1 MNARD
6 ESSVPAPR
14 SGEFQTTRW
23 SLVISAGQTGDPDAQ
38 QALASLCESYWLPL
52 YSYARRR
59 VNHLDDAQEM
69 TQAFFSELL
78 EKNVIA
84 TATPERGRFRSY
96 LLTAFKHF
104 LSKQW
109 EKAKAQKRGGGKQ
122 PLSLDFDS
130 ADSTFQI
137 ESESQRTADQI
148 YDQQWAITLLGKVMQ
163 RLESDCQ
170 QSGKAEQF
178 THLKPFM
185 IGDHPGITYQQVAQK
200 LGLSEA
206 AAKTAASR
214 LRKQFGQLLRD
225 EISQT
230 VTDLNEIEDEIRS
243 LFSVLS
249 K

>member
-1 MNARD
+1 M
-6 ESSVPAPR
+6 
-14 SGEFQTTRW
+14 
-23 SLVISAGQTGDPDAQ
+23 SAGQPDTAKAQ
-38 QALASLCESYWLPL
+38 QALASLCEAYWLPL

-59 VNHLDDAQEM
+59 VNQVDDAQEM

-78 EKNVIA
+78 EKNVIE
-84 TATPERGRFRSY
+84 TASPERGRFRSY

-109 EKAKAQKRGGGKQ
+109 DKAKAQKRGGGKR

-130 ADSTFQI
+130 ADSVYRI
-137 ESESQRTADQI
+137 EPEPQLTADQI

-170 QSGKAEQF
+170 QVGKAEQF
-178 THLKPFM
+178 RRLKPFM
-185 IGDHPGITYQQVAQK
+185 IGDHPGVTYRQVAQE
-200 LGLSEA
+200 LDISEA

-214 LRKQFGQLLRD
+214 MRKQFGQLLRD

-230 VTDLNEIEDEIRS
+230 VSDPNEIEDEIRS